1 MNMTFEVDLVVIV
14 VPFNIVL
21 VTRSMLY
28 FLDDGYVGPADDLQA
43 KIPLFTP
50 ISATQNEITSI
61 HHINAGR
68 A

>member
-1 MNMTFEVDLVVIV
+1 
-14 VPFNIVL
+14 
-21 VTRSMLY
+21 MLY
-28 FLDDGYVGPADDLQA
+28 FLDEGYVGPADDLQA